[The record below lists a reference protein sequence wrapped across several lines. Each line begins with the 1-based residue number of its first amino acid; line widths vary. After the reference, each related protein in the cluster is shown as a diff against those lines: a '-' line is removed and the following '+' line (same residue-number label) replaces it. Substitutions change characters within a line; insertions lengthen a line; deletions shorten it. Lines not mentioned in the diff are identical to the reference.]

1 VLLLPG
7 LGRQLLDWD
16 PAFCDS
22 LAAVGFRVIRL
33 DNRDAGL
40 SPRIDAGKINIAE
53 LLHSVRT
60 GAPCDAPYALRDMAD
75 DTVRLMDA
83 LDTDS
88 AHVVGTSMGGMIA
101 QTMAVAH
108 PDRVRSV
115 VSIMSTTGDREVG
128 RPENREIAA
137 RLWTAPPSDR
147 EAAISHFVEG
157 RRLVNGA
164 TPFDP
169 AAARREEGTAYDR
182 AFSPGGTGRQLAAVV
197 AGGDRTAE
205 LAGVRAPTLVIHGT
219 LDPLIALSGG
229 RATADAISGARF
241 LAIEGMG
248 HELRLPPPY
257 REAIVAA
264 IVGHAGDADRYW

>member
-1 VLLLPG
+1 LLFFEELGRTGDSAVLLLPG

-16 PAFCDS
+16 TAFCDS

-40 SPRIDAGKINIAE
+40 SPRIDAGKINIAD

-60 GAPCDAPYALRDMAD
+60 GAPRDAPYALRDMAD

-108 PDRVRSV
+108 PGRVRSV

-137 RLWTAPPSDR
+137 RLWTAPPPDR
-147 EAAISHFVEG
+147 QAAISHFVEG
-157 RRLVNGA
+157 
-164 TPFDP
+164 
-169 AAARREEGTAYDR
+169 
-182 AFSPGGTGRQLAAVV
+182 
-197 AGGDRTAE
+197 
-205 LAGVRAPTLVIHGT
+205 
-219 LDPLIALSGG
+219 
-229 RATADAISGARF
+229 
-241 LAIEGMG
+241 
-248 HELRLPPPY
+248 
-257 REAIVAA
+257 
-264 IVGHAGDADRYW
+264 